1 VYTISRQNGSRRTRL
16 ISEWDVITDNTPI
29 DRINQKNIKAGA
41 LVTRRK
47 AQKGRPQMLMY
58 GNVDYPKDIFTYKN
72 AGPNE
77 ICPDECG
84 FRDKYFT
91 VEDFDK
97 LCIQHCG
104 DIDSILEA
112 RAKYSKANVQL
123 ASRAT
128 QQLLAA
134 KATSKLDQ
142 NFHASGYFPVNG
154 NGNKLSQNGVTL
166 DAWPQGKEKAMPEQY
181 DNENPLQFQFYQH
194 FFDTGSRLAQSGVNV
209 KKNPLADEIKGD
221 DKHFAKAGVNLYS
234 WPWEYGSNPPGEG
247 KKLPG
252 VKV

>member
-1 VYTISRQNGSRRTRL
+1 
-16 ISEWDVITDNTPI
+16 
-29 DRINQKNIKAGA
+29 
-41 LVTRRK
+41 
-47 AQKGRPQMLMY
+47 MLMY

-84 FRDKYFT
+84 FRDKFFT

-104 DIDSILEA
+104 DIDSIIEA
-112 RAKYSKANVQL
+112 RAKNSQANVQL

-128 QQLLAA
+128 QQQLATRS
-134 KATSKLDQ
+134 TSKLDQ
-142 NFHASGYFPVNG
+142 NFHLSGYFPVDG
-154 NGNKLSQNGVTL
+154 NGNKLSQKGVAL
-166 DAWPQGKEKAMPEQY
+166 DSWPQGKEKVMPEQH
-181 DNENPLQFQFYQH
+181 DDENPLQLQFYQH
-194 FFDTGSRLAQSGVNV
+194 FFDTGSRLAQSGVNM

-234 WPWEYGSNPPGEG
+234 WPWEYGTHPAGQG